1 MLDEK
6 KYHFDK
12 KYDDISD
19 EELIKLIK
27 NDDKN
32 ALDYLISR
40 YKSLVTLKTNR
51 FFAIGSEKDDMIQ
64 EGFWGLYKAIQ
75 SFDPEK
81 QNSFKSFVLKLLLIH
96 L

>member
-32 ALDYLISR
+32 ALDYLINR

-51 FFAIGSEKDDMIQ
+51 FFA
-64 EGFWGLYKAIQ
+64 F
-75 SFDPEK
+75 FC
-81 QNSFKSFVLKLLLIH
+81 LIH
-96 L
+96 